1 MIINWEIPLKKRYQP
16 SPARRQPPLL
26 MVPHHHHPHPPRRRA
41 RLLYTRT
48 EPVQTCELRCETMN
62 NNDAACW
69 GAFGSDTDDS
79 DGDCAHSSTRNQK
92 HELELA
98 AESVSMAATQH
109 FAQLIKSSGVPVK
122 ERIVAVSKN
131 SATEWEEILQDKLA
145 DRGYTS
151 VIVSGKSEFKPMSD
165 AAVLFH
171 TNEEKDRDDYLS
183 IESFT
188 RKSVIPGGV
197 LWIVASQGSLSL
209 ENLSAQVWDVGSA
222 ITTQPSPNYT
232 VTKIQKRACT
242 INTWSCPWMDKHSVI
257 PEHVASDKIGLDI
270 RKNETYL
277 EYEQRVV
284 SDLTI
289 CPSVAERTTNRRP
302 TLSGDTSFITALE
315 SAHVEQAVKIL
326 RQHGF
331 VIIKGLLPPDQ
342 TLPYGEAL
350 LADFQSAIDRL
361 KGNQKR
367 PVNILNPRQVDE
379 DRTKQIFEPLSY
391 REMSM
396 REDLRVDLR
405 SGPALKKLADS
416 HHASHLHL
424 KNNNNSHMT
433 PVTID
438 SFTTG
443 SLEHFRI
450 HPSLIAILKALFNPV
465 DDTLS
470 RGNFGRWNFG
480 NSGPDGT
487 PQPFRIGPI
496 GAVISCPGSGDQAI
510 HADTPHLFE
519 NINCLPCHYCNIFTP
534 GFEIVPDQDHGCFK
548 HEFDS
553 DGVWTGN
560 TTMGGTALV
569 NGSHKLN
576 VTATLVG
583 EEDSMDSSELLR
595 RRKLLQLQTIRPAL
609 DVGDVLIFD
618 NRCLHYGLANNS
630 NSDKTG
636 GNVNAGRRPM
646 LYLNVTQS
654 WFHDPKNWDD
664 RESIFDDDDNND

>member
-1 MIINWEIPLKKRYQP
+1 M
-16 SPARRQPPLL
+16 S
-26 MVPHHHHPHPPRRRA
+26 
-41 RLLYTRT
+41 
-48 EPVQTCELRCETMN
+48 

-69 GAFGSDTDDS
+69 DAFGSDTDDS
-79 DGDCAHSSTRNQK
+79 DDDYAQSSTNN
-92 HELELA
+92 HEHEVELA
-98 AESVSMAATQH
+98 AESVSMAATKH
-109 FAQLIKSSGVPVK
+109 FAQLIKTSGVPVK
-122 ERIVAVSKN
+122 ERVVAISN
-131 SATEWEEILQDKLA
+131 DSATEWGEILQRKLA
-145 DRGYTS
+145 DREFTS
-151 VIVSGKSEFKPMSD
+151 VIVSEKPESKLLSD
-165 AAVLFH
+165 AAVVYL
-171 TNEEKDRDDYLS
+171 TNKEKDCDNLF
-183 IESFT
+183 IESCT

-197 LWIVASQGSLSL
+197 LWVVTSQDCPSLLL
-209 ENLSAQVWDVGSA
+209 ENLSAQVWDIGSA
-222 ITTQPSPNYT
+222 ITTQPSPTYT
-232 VTKIQKRACT
+232 ITKIQKRACT
-242 INTWSCPWMDKHSVI
+242 INIWSCPWMDKHSVI
-257 PEHVASDKIGLDI
+257 PEHIASNETGLDI
-270 RKNETYL
+270 RTNETYI

-284 SDLTI
+284 SELTI
-289 CPSVAERTTNRRP
+289 CPSVAERTSNKTP
-302 TLSGDTSFITALE
+302 KHFTGESSSTTVLE

-326 RQHGF
+326 RRHGF

-350 LADFQSAIDRL
+350 LADFQSAIACL
-361 KGNQKR
+361 KGNKKR
-367 PVNILNPRQVDE
+367 PVNMLIPHQVNE
-379 DRTKQIFEPLSY
+379 GRTTQIFEPLSY

-405 SGPALKKLADS
+405 SGPSLKRLADS
-416 HHASHLHL
+416 HSSKFNLQDSQS
-424 KNNNNSHMT
+424 SHMT

-438 SFTTG
+438 SSTIG
-443 SLEHFRI
+443 SLEHFRF
-450 HPSLIAILKALFNPV
+450 HPSLISILKALFNPV

-519 NINCLPCHYCNIFTP
+519 HINCLPCHYCNIFTP
-534 GFEIVPDQDHGCFK
+534 GFEIISDEENHGYFK

-576 VTATLVG
+576 VTAKLLG
-583 EEDSMDSSELLR
+583 EEDSVDSSESMKR
-595 RRKLLQLQTIRPAL
+595 RQLLQLQTIRPAL

-630 NSDKTG
+630 AGDKTG
-636 GNVNAGRRPM
+636 ANVNAGRRPM
-646 LYLNVTQS
+646 LYLNVTQG

-664 RESIFDDDDNND
+664 RESIFDNDDENDEE